1 MTTISAITGLHTR
14 YDVKTKCKVVEQ
26 ILNTSFSSKEEANE
40 YITAVAESLE
50 VNPVTIKLWISKYEL
65 TYKEGL
71 KLPDGVMSY
80 SFLTIDDS
88 QISEVNS
95 KLLKVRQK
103 LNKVRSSY
111 ETTTLPNV
119 TTAQI
124 RDCRKSQ
131 EILDELIG

>member
-14 YDVKTKCKVVEQ
+14 YDVKTKCKVVES
-26 ILNTSFSSKEEANE
+26 IFNKTFSSKEEANE
-40 YITAVAESLE
+40 YIAAIAETLE

-71 KLPDGVMSY
+71 KLPNGVMSY

-88 QISEVNS
+88 QVSKVNS

-103 LNKVRSSY
+103 LNSIRSSY

-124 RDCRKSQ
+124 RGNRKSK